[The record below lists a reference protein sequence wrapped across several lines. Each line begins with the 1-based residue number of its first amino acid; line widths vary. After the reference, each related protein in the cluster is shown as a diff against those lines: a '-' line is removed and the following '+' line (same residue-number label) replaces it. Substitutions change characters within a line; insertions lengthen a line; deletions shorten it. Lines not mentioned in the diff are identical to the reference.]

1 MWISRRKFIKQTTI
15 IIVGGL
21 MATDHFSDKEL
32 ACRCCGVAKMQPQF
46 MEALERIR
54 VEMNMPLHVSSAFR
68 CAKHNAAVSSTGA
81 HGPHTDHGEGG
92 QAVDIK
98 ISGASALLLME
109 VARKYGMTGIG
120 VKQNGPVGKRYI
132 HCDNLG
138 SEYTKSTGGPRPW
151 VWSYA

>member
-1 MWISRRKFIKQTTI
+1 MGITRRKFIKSSI
-15 IIVGGL
+15 IIVGTI
-21 MATDHFSDKEL
+21 MATDHFSDNEL

-54 VEMNMPLHVSSAFR
+54 VEMNMPLNLSSAFR
-68 CAKHNAAVSSTGA
+68 CAKHNAEVSSTGA

-98 ISGASALLLME
+98 ISGASALKLME
-109 VARKYGMTGIG
+109 VARKHGMSGIG
-120 VKQNGPVGKRYI
+120 VKQNGPAGKRFL
-132 HCDNLG
+132 HLDNLG
-138 SEYTKSTGGPRPW
+138 TEYTKNTGGPRPW

>member
-1 MWISRRKFIKQTTI
+1 VGITRRTFLKQTTI

-21 MATDHFSDKEL
+21 MATKHFSDKEL
-32 ACRCCGVAKMQPQF
+32 ACRCCGVAKMQPAF

-54 VEMNMPLHVSSAFR
+54 VEMNMPLNLSSAFR

-98 ISGASALLLME
+98 ISGASALLLLS
-109 VARKYGMTGIG
+109 VARKHSMSGIG
-120 VKQNGPVGKRYI
+120 VKQNGPAGGRFI
-132 HCDNLG
+132 HLDNLG
-138 SEYTKSTGGPRPW
+138 TEYTKNTGGPRPW